1 MDNSLTEI
9 IDTIYRVFELKQV
22 LDSIEV
28 LLSKEVLNNLK
39 PDKDYQNLLFYMLGK
54 CLVNCREIVLLCA
67 NGLPEGAL
75 ALARNVYEQYMTL
88 GFFVL
93 KRGEPN
99 FEDYVEDYFLDYD
112 LKVNKAFRWEA
123 EKITHSAAD
132 FAAVD
137 AGQASINQRKHQK
150 KVSGDYWW
158 TGGNSF
164 RDLVVA
170 IIDHERDDS
179 YKIFIAKLHVIY
191 LRACAAV
198 HAGIFGN
205 VNRLGTEQGFV
216 GIDNSAKI
224 AGQEYP
230 LFLMAG
236 SMIAIVGTVFTEF
249 GIDANEIVSKLNNLA
264 LTYLDL
270 LPKKMTQNS

>member
-1 MDNSLTEI
+1 MMNNTLTEI
-9 IDTIYRVFELKQV
+9 IDKKYRLSELKQV

-93 KRGEPN
+93 KHGEAN

-123 EKITHSAAD
+123 ERLTQSAVD
-132 FAAVD
+132 LAAVD
-137 AGQASINQRKHQK
+137 ARQASINQRKHQK

-158 TGGNSF
+158 TGGSSF

-170 IIDHERDDS
+170 IIDHEREES
-179 YKIFIAKLHVIY
+179 YKNFIAKLHVIY

-205 VNRLGTEQGFV
+205 ASCCCCCSCGL
-216 GIDNSAKI
+216 S
-224 AGQEYP
+224 
-230 LFLMAG
+230 
-236 SMIAIVGTVFTEF
+236 
-249 GIDANEIVSKLNNLA
+249 
-264 LTYLDL
+264 
-270 LPKKMTQNS
+270 LPH

>member
-9 IDTIYRVFELKQV
+9 IDTKYHVSELKQV

-93 KRGEPN
+93 KRGEAN

-123 EKITHSAAD
+123 EMITHSAAD

-137 AGQASINQRKHQK
+137 AGQTSINQRKHQK

-158 TGGNSF
+158 TGGSSF

-205 VNRLGTEQGFV
+205 VNRLGPEQGFV

-270 LPKKMTQNS
+270 LPKKVTHNS